1 VRREARHPARRR
13 GRLAL
18 TSRFVVLTGLSGS
31 GKSQAIRA
39 LEDLGYFCVDNLPI
53 TLMPTLAE
61 LTLRAGTE
69 ISKAAVVVD
78 VREGALLSQ
87 FPKTYKQLQ
96 AMPNLNPKLIF
107 LEATDAALVR
117 RFSETRRPHPLA
129 PDRSVQEGIHDER
142 ARLRP
147 IRRLADEII
156 DTSEMTVHDL
166 RRAFLGLSRD
176 GSPQA
181 GLVVTILSFG
191 FKHGIP
197 VDSDLLFDVRFL
209 PNPHFVPG
217 LREHTGRDAEV
228 IDFINQSNATGEF
241 LDRTTNLLEFL
252 IPQYVS
258 EGKSYLT
265 IGIGCTGGRHRS
277 VAVAEALRK
286 RLGKLD
292 GVRLR
297 VRHRDISNE

>member
-1 VRREARHPARRR
+1 VRREARHAARRR

-18 TSRFVVLTGLSGS
+18 TSRFIVLTGLSGS

-228 IDFINQSNATGEF
+228 IAFINQSTATGEF